1 MPIGW
6 HPHPDVWLL
15 VAALG
20 GGYVWAVRRVGTRMV
35 HPIERVVTRG
45 QVVSFGLGLLSIL
58 AVSTWPVH
66 DLGEHLFTAHMVEHL
81 VLALVTPPLLLGGMP
96 AWMWR
101 WLVEPVLGVA
111 RILTRPFVALVAFNA
126 MLAFVHA
133 PFVVE
138 LMLRSEPLHLVLHA
152 MLVGAAVLMW
162 APVLNPLIE
171 LPRLSYPG
179 RMFYLFLQ
187 SLVPTVP
194 ASFLTFGES
203 VIYRPYAEVARL
215 WGLSAIT
222 DQQIAGLLMKI
233 GGGFLLWGFI
243 AVYFFKWFAVE
254 DREGID
260 VLEWGK
266 VERDLDKAELTP

>member
-20 GGYVWAVRRVGTRMV
+20 GGYVWAVRRVGPRMV

-45 QVVSFGLGLLSIL
+45 QAVAFGLGLSSIL

-66 DLGEHLFTAHMVEHL
+66 DLGEHLFTAHMAEHL

-101 WLVEPVLGVA
+101 RLVEPVLGAA
-111 RILTRPFVALVAFNA
+111 RVLTRPFVALVAFNA

-152 MLVGAAVLMW
+152 VLFGAAVLMW
-162 APVLNPLIE
+162 TPVLNPLIE

-203 VIYRPYAEVARL
+203 VIYRPYAEVTRL